1 MKRSFVEEQQQQHE
15 QEEQEREHEQEE
27 KRAVEDK
34 EEEECRQPEEKKAKV
49 VNEEERRKEEEVAK
63 KAAENNTEDEKKPT
77 EKDERANKL
86 RLVSLEDLEEKGI
99 KELAAVA
106 ADPVV
111 MKFIGNS
118 RPWEEAKIRELVDG
132 AIGDKN
138 IPAHKREYFSWAV
151 VAGDNT
157 TIGLV
162 ALRPT
167 KDRMFPGLQFRI
179 FVKNSTQRR
188 GVGSEAL
195 GLMFREY
202 KRRLDESFG
211 DGKRRE
217 YKMFAFSRKD
227 NEAASKCFRRCGMC
241 YAGTKRFGR
250 EVENAWMIKL

>member
-1 MKRSFVEEQQQQHE
+1 MKRSFEEEQQRPQQE
-15 QEEQEREHEQEE
+15 
-27 KRAVEDK
+27 K
-34 EEEECRQPEEKKAKV
+34 EEEQKEEPEEKKVKI
-49 VNEEERRKEEEVAK
+49 VNEEEREEK
-63 KAAENNTEDEKKPT
+63 C
-77 EKDERANKL
+77 ANKL
-86 RLVSLEDLEEKGI
+86 KLVSLENLEEKGVR
-99 KELAAVA
+99 ELAAIA

-118 RPWEEAKIRELVDG
+118 RPWGEEKIRELVDG
-132 AIGDKN
+132 AVGDKD

-157 TIGLV
+157 TLGLV

-179 FVKNSTQRR
+179 FVKNNTQRR

-195 GLMFREY
+195 GLMFEEY
-202 KRRLDESFG
+202 RRRLDESFG

-227 NEAASKCFRRCGMC
+227 NEAASRCFRKCGMS